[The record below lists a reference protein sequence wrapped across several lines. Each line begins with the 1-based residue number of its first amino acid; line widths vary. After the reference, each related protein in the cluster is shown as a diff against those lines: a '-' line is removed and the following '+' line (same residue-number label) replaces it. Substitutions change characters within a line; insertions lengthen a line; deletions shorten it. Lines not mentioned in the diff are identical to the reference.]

1 MHVFHSFLLLLKLRL
16 LLPNDLKILKLPHQL
31 IHLHLL
37 YADELLQ
44 TVHLRIFLSDPLLR
58 PVQLFSVAIHHF
70 LLELFNVLL
79 EVVVLDLYLLLGDIK
94 FLLQELFL

>member
-1 MHVFHSFLLLLKLRL
+1 VHVFHSFLLLVKLRL
-16 LLPNDLKILKLPHQL
+16 LLSNDLKILKLPHQL

-37 YADELLQ
+37 DADELLQ
-44 TVHLRIFLSDPLLR
+44 TVHLRIFLSNPLLR
-58 PVQLFSVAIHHF
+58 PVQLFSVTIHHF
-70 LLELFNVLL
+70 LFELFNVLL